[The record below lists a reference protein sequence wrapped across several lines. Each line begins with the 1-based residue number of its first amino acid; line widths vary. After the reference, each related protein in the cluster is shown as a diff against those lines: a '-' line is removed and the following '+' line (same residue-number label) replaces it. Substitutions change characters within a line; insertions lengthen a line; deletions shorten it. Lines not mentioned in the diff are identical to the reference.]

1 MKPDEG
7 HNLTEKELAKLE
19 RRIASVYVEAAKE
32 LQETVDNYF
41 RQFEKRDSEM
51 KELIGTVV
59 NGKEWTERDYKQWRL
74 NQIGRGERFKAIQ
87 NRVAERYTKANQ
99 TAVSYVNDAT
109 PGIYSLNRNYAAY
122 TIESVAGDVGFD
134 LWDEQTVKRLIKDEP
149 DLMPYYPAKRA
160 LNRGIDLAYGKRQ
173 ISACVTSSI
182 LQGKSINGMADDLQA
197 RIPTMN
203 RDSAIRTART
213 AVTNAQN
220 AGRMDSYVAATKMGI
235 EMEREWVSAL
245 DARTRPE
252 HAEAD
257 GQVVGVDEPF
267 IVGGEKLMFP
277 GDRSGSG
284 WNIYNCRCT
293 QIAKVKGVDT
303 SDAKRRA
310 RDPETGE
317 SVLIENMSYAE
328 WAGWKKK
335 QPKKS
340 VKPSFTPAST
350 IEEAQKYAEKYVD
363 DYKSK
368 YTGKIDYKGID
379 LQYANEMNRALTEVL
394 DQYDVDY
401 KIRNLVPF
409 NRREKR
415 FKDTTAEA
423 AYQWGT
429 CDLFFNKD
437 YLKSQKAMAAHVKE
451 YRDLLET
458 VMPNIDIA
466 IEQAKKKTGF
476 GAELQL
482 RYVQALKET
491 GRTNV
496 NEPDAYGSMVHEL
509 GHYLDDR
516 VFKKAEKEIGF
527 DLSSSFEKYSGKIS
541 AYATSNKQ
549 EYVAE
554 SFAAYWN
561 GEEDIIDPELVK
573 IFERSKKK

>member
-19 RRIASVYVEAAKE
+19 RRIASVYGEAAKE

-41 RQFEKRDSEM
+41 RQFEKRDAEM
-51 KELIGTVV
+51 KGLIGTVV

-74 NQIGRGERFKAIQ
+74 NQIGRGERFKALQ
-87 NRVAERYTKANQ
+87 KRVAERYTDANQ

-109 PGIYSLNRNYAAY
+109 PGIYSINRNYAAY

-182 LQGKSINGMADDLQA
+182 MQGKSIKGIADDLQT

-245 DARTRPE
+245 DARTRTE

-257 GQVVGVDEPF
+257 GKVVGVDEPF

-335 QPKKS
+335 TS
-340 VKPSFTPAST
+340 
-350 IEEAQKYAEKYVD
+350 
-363 DYKSK
+363 
-368 YTGKIDYKGID
+368 
-379 LQYANEMNRALTEVL
+379 ANGLM
-394 DQYDVDY
+394 
-401 KIRNLVPF
+401 
-409 NRREKR
+409 
-415 FKDTTAEA
+415 
-423 AYQWGT
+423 
-429 CDLFFNKD
+429 
-437 YLKSQKAMAAHVKE
+437 
-451 YRDLLET
+451 
-458 VMPNIDIA
+458 IA
-466 IEQAKKKTGF
+466 IEKIRGAEKISDVSAIMRDATKKQVDLTGMDLELAKDNMEQILRLGEEYGYHFSEIITTSGRAALGEVKRSGARAEKVSLQYPKKYYKDQGALFAELRKSAAAGESPRIGRRNISIYTTTHEFAHTLSEELTSRLYGYGDELKFWDEIETVYNSAKKEKP
-476 GAELQL
+476 E
-482 RYVQALKET
+482 
-491 GRTNV
+491 
-496 NEPDAYGSMVHEL
+496 EL
-509 GHYLDDR
+509 GKYAFSNQNEFL
-516 VFKKAEKEIGF
+516 AECF
-527 DLSSSFEKYSGKIS
+527 
-541 AYATSNKQ
+541 AYAKLGAQPN
-549 EYVAE
+549 
-554 SFAAYWN
+554 AYAD
-561 GEEDIIDPELVK
+561 EVLRIVDK
-573 IFERSKKK
+573 YFRRKK

>member
-19 RRIASVYVEAAKE
+19 RRIASVYGEAAKE

-41 RQFEKRDSEM
+41 RQFEKRDAEM

-74 NQIGRGERFKAIQ
+74 NQIGRGERFKALQ
-87 NRVAERYTKANQ
+87 KRVAERYTKANQ

-134 LWDEQTVKRLIKDEP
+134 LLDEQTVKRLIKDDP

-182 LQGKSINGMADDLQA
+182 LQGKSIKGMADDLQT

-220 AGRMDSYVAATKMGI
+220 AGRMDSYVASTKMGI

-293 QIAKVKGVDT
+293 QIARVKNVPE
-303 SDAKRRA
+303 AK
-310 RDPETGE
+310 ETPQ
-317 SVLIENMSYAE
+317 N
-328 WAGWKKK
+328 
-335 QPKKS
+335 
-340 VKPSFTPAST
+340 
-350 IEEAQKYAEKYVD
+350 
-363 DYKSK
+363 
-368 YTGKIDYKGID
+368 
-379 LQYANEMNRALTEVL
+379 
-394 DQYDVDY
+394 
-401 KIRNLVPF
+401 
-409 NRREKR
+409 KR
-415 FKDTTAEA
+415 FYVKYKNYSSEDIE
-423 AYQWGT
+423 YWGRYGIT
-429 CDLFFNKD
+429 
-437 YLKSQKAMAAHVKE
+437 E
-451 YRDLLET
+451 
-458 VMPNIDIA
+458 NI
-466 IEQAKKKTGF
+466 
-476 GAELQL
+476 LQ
-482 RYVQALKET
+482 
-491 GRTNV
+491 
-496 NEPDAYGSMVHEL
+496 AYGVRNVMMLQSVNSEGKTSRLPVHTETL
-509 GHYLDDR
+509 CMHIRLTM
-516 VFKKAEKEIGF
+516 AKE
-527 DLSSSFEKYSGKIS
+527 
-541 AYATSNKQ
+541 
-549 EYVAE
+549 
-554 SFAAYWN
+554 
-561 GEEDIIDPELVK
+561 
-573 IFERSKKK
+573 

>member
-1 MKPDEG
+1 MATSDLG
-7 HNLTEKELAKLE
+7 HKLTDKELAKLE
-19 RRIASVYVEAAKE
+19 RRIAKLYREAGKE
-32 LQETVDNYF
+32 LQATIDAYF
-41 RQFEKRDSEM
+41 EQFKKRDEEM
-51 KELIGTVV
+51 KALIGTVQ
-59 NGKEWTERDYKQWRL
+59 NGKEWTEADYKQWRL
-74 NQIGRGERFKAIQ
+74 NQIGRGERYQAMRDK
-87 NRVAERYTKANQ
+87 VARRATDANAV
-99 TAVSYVNDAT
+99 AVSYTNDAT
-109 PGIYSLNRNYAAY
+109 PGIYSLNRNYSAY

-134 LWDEQTVKRLIKDEP
+134 LWDEQTVKRLMVEQP
-149 DLMPYYPAKRA
+149 DLMPYYPPKRA
-160 LNRGIDLAYGKRQ
+160 LKRGIDLAYGKKQ
-173 ISACVTSSI
+173 ITASVTSSI
-182 LQGKSINGMADDLQA
+182 LQGKSIKHMADDLQK
-197 RIPTMN
+197 RITTMS

-213 AVTNAQN
+213 AVTGAQN
-220 AGRMDSYVAATKMGI
+220 AGRMDSYAAAQKMGI
-235 EMEREWVSAL
+235 KLKKRWLATL
-245 DARTRPE
+245 DARTRHS
-252 HAEAD
+252 HAMLD
-257 GQVVGVDEPF
+257 GEQVAQDKKFSNGCR
-267 IVGGEKLMFP
+267 FP
-277 GDRSGSG
+277 GDPQGPP
-284 WNIYNCRCT
+284 WEIYNCRCT
-293 QIAKVKGVDT
+293 LVAALDGIDT
-303 SDAKRRA
+303 SSAQRRA
-310 RDPETGE
+310 RNADTGQTE
-317 SVLIENMSYAE
+317 VIANMTYAE

-335 QPKKS
+335 QPKKAA
-340 VKPSFTPAST
+340 KPSFTPAAS
-350 IEEAQKYAEKYVD
+350 IEEAQKHAEKYVD

-368 YTGKIDYKGID
+368 YTGKIDYTGID
-379 LQYANEMNRALTEVL
+379 LQYANEINRALTEVL

-409 NRREKR
+409 NRKEKR

-466 IEQAKKKTGF
+466 IEKAKQKTGF

-482 RYVQALKET
+482 RYVQALKAT

-561 GEEDIIDPELVK
+561 GEEDILDPELVK
-573 IFERSKKK
+573 IFERSKKN